1 MGGGGAGTGGGNC
14 PAKMACYK
22 EIDDL
27 LKRRGKPTGGGGA
40 AVGSGAV
47 KSPTVTSKIDSYLQ
61 FDKGIP
67 LPEFT
72 VF

>member
-1 MGGGGAGTGGGNC
+1 
-14 PAKMACYK
+14 
-22 EIDDL
+22 
-27 LKRRGKPTGGGGA
+27 
-40 AVGSGAV
+40 VGSGAV